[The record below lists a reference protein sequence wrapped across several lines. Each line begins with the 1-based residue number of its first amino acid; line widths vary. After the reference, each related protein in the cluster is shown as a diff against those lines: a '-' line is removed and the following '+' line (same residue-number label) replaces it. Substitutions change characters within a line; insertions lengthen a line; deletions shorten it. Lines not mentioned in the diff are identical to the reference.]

1 MRLGLRRKLGDEIL
15 PTGLQRPAPC
25 NDVLAID
32 GLYGRIYSPVRAFP
46 LLIGP
51 FGDTTDVFVD
61 GMNLEGLT
69 LGPAL
74 TVNGSNGWSLL
85 SVVDSSDPYS
95 SSKVVAFRLIAIP
108 APPTWLILIPPVM
121 YCGWRRVSERR
132 LCFR

>member
-1 MRLGLRRKLGDEIL
+1 M
-15 PTGLQRPAPC
+15 
-25 NDVLAID
+25 AID
-32 GLYGRIYSPVRAFP
+32 GLYGRIYSPVRTIP

-85 SVVDSSDPYS
+85 SVVDSGDPYS
-95 SSKVVAFRLIAIP
+95 SNKVVAFRLMAIP
-108 APPTWLILIPPVM
+108 EPPTWLLLIAPVM
-121 YCGWRRVSERR
+121 YWGWRRVSERR
-132 LCFR
+132 IFFQ